1 MIRISANICH
11 TTLPSSDGDK
21 EGTKHDHVLATVLD
35 KVVQDLTGEEG
46 TGIWSNM
53 EAVRLHIAAPT
64 MTTAHYLRLASAY
77 RGQRE
82 AVHRMV
88 SGGFPSE
95 NLYLEGQA
103 RTDFL
108 EHLRR
113 AVYTA
118 CLASY
123 IQGIS
128 VIEAAEQENKWC
140 IDYLAVWQIWRAGC
154 IIQSDYIS
162 DEILKPAFDAWAAR
176 KRKPLEGGEGETINL
191 LLEQRVLDDLKKGY
205 PSLKRVVT
213 RSVEGDHVV
222 PAMSATLEYIK
233 YSSSVGELDARVWPL
248 SDHNVANRVYR
259 PPNVVLRSSAGLLRG
274 TYV

>member
-1 MIRISANICH
+1 MIPDA
-11 TTLPSSDGDK
+11 DGK
-21 EGTKHDHVLATVLD
+21 TNGNSTKHDHVLSTVLD

-53 EAVRLHIAAPT
+53 EAVRLHIASPT

-82 AVHRMV
+82 TVNKMFD
-88 SGGFPSE
+88 GGYPPQKIDLQGKE
-95 NLYLEGQA
+95 
-103 RTDFL
+103 RDDFL
-108 EHLRR
+108 EHLRQ

-123 IQGIS
+123 VQGLS

-162 DEILKPAFDAWAAR
+162 DEILKPAFDAWAER
-176 KRKPLEGGEGETINL
+176 KGKPLEGGEGETLNL
-191 LLEQRVLDDLKKGY
+191 LLEQRVIDDLRKGY
-205 PSLKRVVT
+205 ASLKKVVA
-213 RSVEGDHVV
+213 RGVENDFVV
-222 PAMSATLEYIK
+222 PSMSATLEYVK
-233 YSSSVGELDARVWPL
+233 YISNIGKSTIEDFW
-248 SDHNVANRVYR
+248 DCY
-259 PPNVVLRSSAGLLRG
+259 
-274 TYV
+274 

>member
-1 MIRISANICH
+1 MIPDAEGN
-11 TTLPSSDGDK
+11 TNK
-21 EGTKHDHVLATVLD
+21 KGTKHDHVLSTVLD

-46 TGIWSNM
+46 TGIWANM

-64 MTTAHYLRLASAY
+64 LTTAHYLRLASAY

-82 AVHRMV
+82 TVNKIF
-88 SGGFPSE
+88 GGAHHPQIIE
-95 NLYLEGQA
+95 LQGKD
-103 RTDFL
+103 RDDFL
-108 EHLRR
+108 EHLRK

-123 IQGIS
+123 MQGLS

-176 KRKPLEGGEGETINL
+176 KGKPLDGGEGETLNL
-191 LLEQRVLDDLKKGY
+191 LLEQKVVDDLKKGY
-205 PSLKRVVT
+205 PSLKKIVARG
-213 RSVEGDHVV
+213 VEDDFVV
-222 PAMSATLEYIK
+222 PSMSATLEYIK
-233 YSSSVGELDARVWPL
+233 YISSIGKSLVGTMMSNSRLHRCRP
-248 SDHNVANRVYR
+248 ANFV
-259 PPNVVLRSSAGLLRG
+259 LRG
-274 TYV
+274 TTGLFRCTYVR